1 MLKDASAEEL
11 LATDAA
17 HVRGGYHQVRGDFL
31 ERDGLQDAG
40 TPLQQLKITLFG
52 REAVK
57 VEVARIGL
65 QEKLFGIDAGDV
77 RLLSV
82 KDGKPFGRT
91 NIDFT
96 PGQGLYVGLRTHA
109 VDAGGIVG
117 YKLVG
122 ESEARVVRT
131 VFGLIEADVLE
142 DARFDESEIR
152 KDLALLHQE
161 FAFLNVDEP
170 SVTDA

>member
-11 LATDAA
+11 LAADAT

-31 ERDGLQDAG
+31 ERDGLQDAW
-40 TPLQQLKITLFG
+40 TPLQQLKITFFG
-52 REAVK
+52 REAVE

-65 QEKLFGIDAGDV
+65 QEKLLGIDAGGV
-77 RLLSV
+77 GLLSV
-82 KDGKPFGRT
+82 KGGKPFGGT
-91 NIDFT
+91 NIDFA
-96 PGQGLYVGLRTHA
+96 PGQGLYVSLRAHT

-117 YKLVG
+117 YKLVRK
-122 ESEARVVRT
+122 SEARVVRT
-131 VFGLIEADVLE
+131 VFGPIEADVLE

-161 FAFLNVDEP
+161 FVFLNVDEP
-170 SVTDA
+170 SVADA